1 MLTFLKALSLSYSA
15 YLHRRKIEAEL
26 MMLTDRE
33 LRDLGI
39 NRSMIR
45 ELVREA

>member
-1 MLTFLKALSLSYSA
+1 MLTFLKALSLSCSA
-15 YLHRRKIEAEL
+15 YFHRRKVEAEL

-45 ELVREA
+45 ELVRED

>member
-1 MLTFLKALSLSYSA
+1 MLTFLKDLSQSYSA
-15 YLHRRKIEAEL
+15 YFHRRKIEAEL